1 MVHEWLAIHRPALV
15 ENWQRA
21 QQRQPLQPI
30 EPLE

>member
-1 MVHEWLAIHRPALV
+1 MVHAWLAIHRPELV